1 MVSKHKITAYTSDT
15 LLYEWATNAAEKK
28 GMKRSAYLESL
39 IREEMQRKKA
49 ETGDTSS
56 RLKAQ
61 FTIFETFTPREQIL
75 STHTCDNYDT
85 DAELKANVLM
95 QPLPNPQEKVKNFL
109 SWLKEK
115 AHANISADFYL
126 EALNKYIREPDSEY
140 YAVFLKTCFRGWIIK
155 DEQKSPLLCNHQSTY
170 LPLLVTETLWDE
182 YDGRYDFFNIRYLRQ
197 TDIIKRKTE
206 RVFSDKYV
214 GASLIFEKQHQHK
227 DLGGFFIP
235 VLRNPV
241 SLKQRLIS
249 LPLMNRFGSAN
260 YLFTGVGAGNNKE
273 RFCLKGM
280 ELIKQL

>member
-1 MVSKHKITAYTSDT
+1 MASKHKITAYTSDT
-15 LLYEWATNAAEKK
+15 RLYEWATNAAEKK

-39 IREEMQRKKA
+39 IREEKQRQKA

-75 STHTCDNYDT
+75 SACAGDDYDT
-85 DAELKANVLM
+85 DAEFKANVFM
-95 QPLPNPQEKVKNFL
+95 QPLPNPQKKVKNFL
-109 SWLKEK
+109 SWLEEK
-115 AHANISADFYL
+115 AHANIYADFHM
-126 EALNKYIREPDSEY
+126 EALNKYIRASDSEY
-140 YAVFLKTCFRGWIIK
+140 RTVFLKTCFRGLIIK
-155 DEQKSPLLCNHQSTY
+155 DKREDSLHCSYQVSY
-170 LPLLVTETLWDE
+170 LPLIITKELWDKFE
-182 YDGRYDFFNIRYLRQ
+182 GRYDFFNIRYLRQ

-206 RVFSDKYV
+206 NKFSEKYV
-214 GASLIFEKQHQHK
+214 GAALIFENQHQHK
-227 DLGGFFIP
+227 DSGGYFIP

-249 LPLMNRFGSAN
+249 PTLMKRFGRAN

-280 ELIKQL
+280 EHIRQR